1 MRRYAGLLVLF
12 LLAIAGLFL
21 RDHKQAMPTPP
32 SPPISSGQSQGQSQA
47 QPQSQP
53 QSQAKPKPQAKPA
66 AASGDGYI
74 LALTWSPAFCVSED
88 PQGDTA
94 QCRIGAAKGLLVH
107 GLWPESR
114 AGSSEYC
121 NTSEPER
128 LPDDLAKRVR
138 GYMPDLG
145 LARHEWKKHGSCSGL
160 SQRDYFT
167 TMERAYR
174 AFNGPSVLDQVA
186 YSRTISR
193 AEVVKSIT
201 DANPGLGA
209 SAIALQCGRKG
220 VLSEIR
226 LCLDSTLSPVAC
238 APNTGRGCPATV
250 TILPPR

>member
-1 MRRYAGLLVLF
+1 MRRYAGLIALV

-21 RDHKQAMPTPP
+21 RDNKQSTPASP
-32 SPPISSGQSQGQSQA
+32 SPPPVSSGQA
-47 QPQSQP
+47 QPAPKVQP
-53 QSQAKPKPQAKPA
+53 KPKSAK
-66 AASGDGYI
+66 GDGYI

-88 PQGDTA
+88 PEGETA

-114 AGSSEYC
+114 SGSAEYC

-160 SQRDYFT
+160 SQRDYFN

-174 AFNGPSVLDQVA
+174 AFNQPSVLEQVS
-186 YSRTISR
+186 YSRTLSR
-193 AEVVKSIT
+193 NDVVKSIT
-201 DANPGLGA
+201 KANPALPA
-209 SAIALQCGRKG
+209 NAIALQCGRKG

-226 LCLDSTLSPVAC
+226 LCLDDTLSPVAC
-238 APNTGRGCPATV
+238 AANSGRGCPATV

>member
-1 MRRYAGLLVLF
+1 MRRYAGLLALV
-12 LLAIAGLFL
+12 LLAIAGAFL
-21 RDHKQAMPTPP
+21 RDHKPPTSTPAAPP
-32 SPPISSGQSQGQSQA
+32 PVSTGQA
-47 QPQSQP
+47 QPKP
-53 QSQAKPKPQAKPA
+53 QVPAKPKA
-66 AASGDGYI
+66 AAPKGDGYI

-88 PQGDTA
+88 PQGNTA

-114 AGSSEYC
+114 SGSAEYC

-160 SQRDYFT
+160 SQRDYFN

-174 AFNGPSVLDQVA
+174 AFHQPSVLEQVS
-186 YSRTISR
+186 YSRTLNR
-193 AEVVKSIT
+193 NDVVKSIT
-201 DANPGLGA
+201 DANPALA
-209 SAIALQCGRKG
+209 ANAISLQCGRQG

-226 LCLDSTLSPVAC
+226 LCLDGNLSPVAC
-238 APNTGRGCPATV
+238 AANSGRGCPATV